1 MKRIIVVLLSALMVL
16 SVLSGCDNKKNNSDN
31 KLKVV
36 TTIFPIYDWVKEVL
50 GDVDADVE
58 VLLNNGVDLHSYQ
71 PSIEDIAKINDA
83 DVFMYVGGESDE
95 WVENTLKNLDKNVKV
110 INLMEVLGDDVKS
123 EEIVEGMEDE
133 HNHSKE
139 VSTFKDDEVEDR
151 SLSDWNGEWQSA
163 YPFALDGTLDKA
175 FDSMAKDGEMS
186 VDEYKTYYLN
196 GYKTDIASIEIKGN
210 HIDFTYSDGTK
221 VGSDYKYVGYYI
233 QNWST
238 GTKAAM
244 YRFEAENMDT
254 DAPKYIEFNDHM
266 IEPANAEH
274 FHIRMSNESFDA
286 IVDPENSWPTFF
298 PMDMDG
304 EEICEH
310 LEGHDGHES
319 DGHETEHESD
329 EHIWLSLRNAKKCVE
344 AIKEVLCQLDSS
356 NQEIY
361 ESNAE
366 EYIKKLEMLDAKYG
380 DAVDKAK
387 NDTLVFGDRFPFRY
401 LVDDYNLNYYAAFA
415 GCSSES
421 EASFNTITFLAKKLD
436 ELKLTSILTI
446 EGNNHKIAETIIKNT
461 ENKDQAI
468 LTLNSMQGRIL
479 EGETY
484 LSIMEANLEVLKK
497 ALN

>member
-1 MKRIIVVLLSALMVL
+1 MKRIIVLLLSALMVL
-16 SVLSGCDNKKNNSDN
+16 SVLSGCDNKKNDSDN

-50 GDVDADVE
+50 GDVDADID

-83 DVFMYVGGESDE
+83 DVFMYIGHEPGLES
-95 WVENTLKNLDKNVKV
+95 VLKNINKNVKV

-123 EEIVEGMEDE
+123 EEIVEGMED
-133 HNHSKE
+133 
-139 VSTFKDDEVEDR
+139 
-151 SLSDWNGEWQSA
+151 
-163 YPFALDGTLDKA
+163 
-175 FDSMAKDGEMS
+175 
-186 VDEYKTYYLN
+186 
-196 GYKTDIASIEIKGN
+196 
-210 HIDFTYSDGTK
+210 
-221 VGSDYKYVGYYI
+221 
-233 QNWST
+233 
-238 GTKAAM
+238 
-244 YRFEAENMDT
+244 
-254 DAPKYIEFNDHM
+254 
-266 IEPANAEH
+266 
-274 FHIRMSNESFDA
+274 
-286 IVDPENSWPTFF
+286 
-298 PMDMDG
+298 
-304 EEICEH
+304 
-310 LEGHDGHES
+310 DGHES
-319 DGHETEHESD
+319 GHESEHESD

-366 EYIKKLEMLDAKYG
+366 EYIKKLEMLDAKYE
-380 DAVDKAK
+380 DVVDKSK

-461 ENKDQAI
+461 EHKDQAI

>member
-1 MKRIIVVLLSALMVL
+1 MKRIIVLLLSALMVL

-36 TTIFPIYDWVKEVL
+36 TTIFPIYDWVREVL
-50 GDVDADVE
+50 GDVDVDVE
-58 VLLNNGVDLHSYQ
+58 VLFNNGVDLHSYQ
-71 PSIEDIAKINDA
+71 PSIKDIAKINNA

-95 WVENTLKNLDKNVKV
+95 WVEDALKNLDKNVKV
-110 INLMEVLGDDVKS
+110 INLMEVLGEDVKN
-123 EEIVEGMEDE
+123 EEIVEGMEDD
-133 HNHSKE
+133 HDHSKE

-175 FDSMAKDGEMS
+175 FESMAKDGETS
-186 VDEYKTYYLN
+186 ADEYKTYYLN
-196 GYKTDIASIEIKGN
+196 GYKTDIASIEIKGD
-210 HIDFTYSDGTK
+210 HIDFTYNDGAK

-274 FHIRMSNESFDA
+274 FQIRMSNESFDA

-319 DGHETEHESD
+319 DGEESD
-329 EHIWLSLRNAKKCVE
+329 EHIWLSLRNAKKCIE
-344 AIKEVLCQLDSS
+344 AIKDVLCELDPT
-356 NQEIY
+356 NMDRY
-361 ESNAE
+361 KKNAE
-366 EYIKKLEMLDAKYG
+366 EYIEKLELLDQKYMEV
-380 DAVDKAK
+380 VDKAK

-401 LVDDYNLNYYAAFA
+401 LVDDYNLNYYAAFV
-415 GCSSES
+415 GCSTES

-436 ELKLTSILTI
+436 ELGLTSILTT
-446 EGNNHKIAETIIKNT
+446 EGNNHKIAKTIIKNT
-461 ENKDQAI
+461 VNKNQEI
-468 LTLNSMQGRIL
+468 LTLNSMQGGIL
-479 EGETY
+479 EGYTY
-484 LSIMEANLEVLKK
+484 LSIMENNLEVLKR

>member
-1 MKRIIVVLLSALMVL
+1 MKRIIVLLLSALMVL
-16 SVLSGCDNKKNNSDN
+16 SVLSGCDNKKNNNDN

-36 TTIFPIYDWVKEVL
+36 TTIFPIYDWVREVL

-83 DVFMYVGGESDE
+83 DVFMYVGNEPGLES
-95 WVENTLKNLDKNVKV
+95 VLKNINKNVKV

-123 EEIVEGMEDE
+123 EEIVDGMEDE

-175 FDSMAKDGEMS
+175 FESMAKDGEMS
-186 VDEYKTYYLN
+186 ADEYKTYYLN
-196 GYKTDIASIEIKGN
+196 GYKTDIASIEIKGD

-319 DGHETEHESD
+319 D

-344 AIKEVLCQLDSS
+344 AIKEVLCEIDSS
-356 NQEIY
+356 NQKIY

-366 EYIKKLEMLDAKYG
+366 EYIKKLEMLDAKYE
-380 DAVDKAK
+380 DVVDKSK

-436 ELKLTSILTI
+436 ELGLTSILTI
-446 EGNNHKIAETIIKNT
+446 EGNNHRIAETIIKNT

>member
-1 MKRIIVVLLSALMVL
+1 MKRIIVLLLSALMVL
-16 SVLSGCDNKKNNSDN
+16 SVLSGCDNKKNNNDN

-36 TTIFPIYDWVKEVL
+36 TTIFPVYDWVKEVL

-83 DVFMYVGGESDE
+83 DVFMYVGNEPGLES
-95 WVENTLKNLDKNVKV
+95 VLKNINKNVKV

-123 EEIVEGMEDE
+123 EEIVDGMEDE

-175 FDSMAKDGEMS
+175 FESMAKDGEMS
-186 VDEYKTYYLN
+186 ADEYKTYYLN
-196 GYKTDIASIEIKGN
+196 GYKTDIASIEIKGD

-274 FHIRMSNESFDA
+274 FHIRTSNESFDA

-310 LEGHDGHES
+310 LEGHDW
-319 DGHETEHESD
+319 HESD

-344 AIKEVLCQLDSS
+344 AIKEVLCEIDSS
-356 NQEIY
+356 NQKIY

-366 EYIKKLEMLDAKYG
+366 EYIKKLEMLDAKYE
-380 DAVDKAK
+380 DVVDKSK

-436 ELKLTSILTI
+436 ELGLTSILTI

-461 ENKDQAI
+461 ENKDQKI

>member
-1 MKRIIVVLLSALMVL
+1 MKRIIVLLLSALMVL
-16 SVLSGCDNKKNNSDN
+16 SVLSGCDNKKNNNDN

-83 DVFMYVGGESDE
+83 DVFMYVGNEPGLESGLESNKD
-95 WVENTLKNLDKNVKV
+95 VKV

-175 FDSMAKDGEMS
+175 FESMAKDGEMS
-186 VDEYKTYYLN
+186 ADEYMTYYLN
-196 GYKTDIASIEIKGN
+196 GYKTDIASIEIKGD

-266 IEPANAEH
+266 IEPANAKH

-298 PMDMDG
+298 SMDMDG

-319 DGHETEHESD
+319 DGHESD

-344 AIKEVLCQLDSS
+344 AIKEVLCEIDSS
-356 NQEIY
+356 NQKIY

-366 EYIKKLEMLDAKYG
+366 EYIKKLEMLDAKYE
-380 DAVDKAK
+380 DVVDKPK

-461 ENKDQAI
+461 ENKDQKI

-479 EGETY
+479 EGDTY

>member
-1 MKRIIVVLLSALMVL
+1 MKRIIVLLLSALMVL

-36 TTIFPIYDWVKEVL
+36 TTIFPIYDWVREVL
-50 GDVDADVE
+50 GDVDADVD

-83 DVFMYVGGESDE
+83 DVFMYIGHESGIESGLESNKD
-95 WVENTLKNLDKNVKV
+95 VKV

-123 EEIVEGMEDE
+123 EEIAEGMED
-133 HNHSKE
+133 
-139 VSTFKDDEVEDR
+139 
-151 SLSDWNGEWQSA
+151 
-163 YPFALDGTLDKA
+163 
-175 FDSMAKDGEMS
+175 
-186 VDEYKTYYLN
+186 
-196 GYKTDIASIEIKGN
+196 
-210 HIDFTYSDGTK
+210 
-221 VGSDYKYVGYYI
+221 
-233 QNWST
+233 
-238 GTKAAM
+238 
-244 YRFEAENMDT
+244 
-254 DAPKYIEFNDHM
+254 
-266 IEPANAEH
+266 
-274 FHIRMSNESFDA
+274 
-286 IVDPENSWPTFF
+286 
-298 PMDMDG
+298 
-304 EEICEH
+304 
-310 LEGHDGHES
+310 DGHES
-319 DGHETEHESD
+319 DGHESAHESD

-366 EYIKKLEMLDAKYG
+366 EYIKKLEMLDAKYK
-380 DAVDKAK
+380 DVVDKAK

-484 LSIMEANLEVLKK
+484 LSIMEANLEVLKE

>member
-1 MKRIIVVLLSALMVL
+1 MKRIIVLLLSALMVL
-16 SVLSGCDNKKNNSDN
+16 SVLSGCDNKKNNNDN

-83 DVFMYVGGESDE
+83 DVFMYVGNEPGLES
-95 WVENTLKNLDKNVKV
+95 VLKNINKNVKV

-175 FDSMAKDGEMS
+175 FESMTKDGEMS
-186 VDEYKTYYLN
+186 IDEYKTYYLN
-196 GYKTDIASIEIKGN
+196 GYKTDIASIEIKGD

-319 DGHETEHESD
+319 D

-344 AIKEVLCQLDSS
+344 AIKEVLCEIDSS
-356 NQEIY
+356 NQKIY

-366 EYIKKLEMLDAKYG
+366 EYIKKLEMLDAKYE
-380 DAVDKAK
+380 DVVDKSK

-436 ELKLTSILTI
+436 ELKLSNILTI
-446 EGNNHKIAETIIKNT
+446 EGNNHRIAETIIKNT
-461 ENKDQAI
+461 ENKDQKI